1 MTRARSGAQ
10 GAAIALGVAALLL
23 WASRARASTNP
34 RPVIEVWDPET
45 GTMEATSEYDPYD
58 PARGR
63 AAPEPQLPWEPIIVP
78 DIRSAYDT
86 DDLMS
91 AFLAMIRR
99 AEVGGFDDALR
110 YRTFFG
116 GARFTDLSDHPVAT
130 GAMRGVRLSDAMCRG
145 AGFGPGCVS
154 TAAGAYQFILPTWRR
169 LRAAGAGGA
178 GSPRLTDFSPA
189 SQDEAARRLVRQI
202 GADIL
207 LQQGRVTDA
216 ITKAGSQWASLPGS
230 RAGQPQRNMDTLVGW
245 FSDALEQIA
254 G

>member
-1 MTRARSGAQ
+1 MKRTRSGAQ
-10 GAAIALGVAALLL
+10 GATIALGIVALLL
-23 WASRARASTNP
+23 WADRARASVNP

-63 AAPEPQLPWEPIIVP
+63 AAPEPQLPWEPIIMP
-78 DIRSAYDT
+78 EPTSTYSP

-130 GAMRGVRLSDAMCRG
+130 GAMRGVRLSDAMCRN

-169 LRAAGAGGA
+169 LRAAGAGGP
-178 GSPRLTDFSPA
+178 GSPRLPDFSPA

-207 LQQGRVTDA
+207 LMQGRLTEA
-216 ITKAGSQWASLPGS
+216 IQRAGGQWASLPGS
-230 RAGQPQRNMDTLVGW
+230 RAGQPQRQMDTLVGG

>member
-1 MTRARSGAQ
+1 MRRARSSAQ
-10 GAAIALGVAALLL
+10 GAAIALGIAALLL

-34 RPVIEVWDPET
+34 RPVIEVYDEA
-45 GTMEATSEYDPYD
+45 GNLEATSEYDP
-58 PARGR
+58 PQTWTEIVMPEVT
-63 AAPEPQLPWEPIIVP
+63 AAYT
-78 DIRSAYDT
+78 A

-99 AEVGGFDDALR
+99 AEVGGWDDARR
-110 YRTFFG
+110 YTTFYG
-116 GARFTDLSDHPVAT
+116 GAQFSNLADHPVAT

-178 GSPRLTDFSPA
+178 GSPRLPDFSPA

-216 ITKAGSQWASLPGS
+216 ITKAGSVWASLPGS
-230 RAGQPQRNMDTLVGW
+230 RAGQPQRSMDTLVGW